1 MTASLFKKV
10 ASLQAPRP
18 IAKHLQTT
26 RSFIRSV
33 SSSSIYFKLNIIV
46 QVLYETVTTWDYI
59 LL

>member
-1 MTASLFKKV
+1 MTVSLFKKV

-33 SSSSIYFKLNIIV
+33 SSLSIYFKLNIIV
-46 QVLYETVTTWDYI
+46 QVLYETVTTWD
-59 LL
+59 